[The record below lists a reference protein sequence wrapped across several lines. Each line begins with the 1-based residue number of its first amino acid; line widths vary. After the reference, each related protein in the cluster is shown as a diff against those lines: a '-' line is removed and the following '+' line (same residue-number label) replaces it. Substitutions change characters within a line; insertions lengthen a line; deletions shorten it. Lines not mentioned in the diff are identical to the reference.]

1 MTKMTVTKAKL
12 AEYLSNATGFS
23 HVESRKCVE
32 GFLEVISDF
41 LIRGSSVKLYGFGNF
56 VLLDK
61 PERIGRN
68 PRNMEEVLI
77 SARRV
82 VSFRAGKKLKKR
94 IEYNDRATTEGDEA

>member
-1 MTKMTVTKAKL
+1 MSKMTITKAKL
-12 AEYLSNATGFS
+12 AEYLSNSTGFS

-32 GFLEVISDF
+32 GFLDVISDF
-41 LIRGSSVKLYGFGNF
+41 LVQGLSVKLYGFGNF

-61 PERIGRN
+61 PARVGRN
-68 PRNMEEVLI
+68 PKNMEEVVI

-94 IEYNDRATTEGDEA
+94 IEHDGA